1 MRVTR
6 PIQAFGRRATHRR
19 GGGFTLVEMIATI
32 SILGALSAA
41 ASGIILSAWN
51 VHSAAVTRINT
62 ANVLSGA
69 MERITGELR
78 NIEILAASSPA
89 TPSISAM
96 TATSITF
103 TVNGSSRAISHS
115 GTDLLLSGAAASNA
129 VLASS
134 ISSFSIQGFTASN
147 VAVSA
152 TPSAAEIAT
161 IRRLQI
167 TITGTSGSVSETIRT
182 KVFIRSMASGS
193 GAT

>member
-1 MRVTR
+1 MNSTR
-6 PIQAFGRRATHRR
+6 PIPAPTHRARHRR

-51 VHSAAVTRINT
+51 LHNAAVTRINT

-115 GTDLLLSGAAASNA
+115 VTNLLLSGAAASNA
-129 VLASS
+129 VLASN
-134 ISSFSIQGFTASN
+134 ISSFTIQGFNASN

-152 TPSAAEIAT
+152 SPTPAEIAT
-161 IRRLQI
+161 IRRIQI
-167 TITGTSGSVSETIRT
+167 TITGTSGTVTETIRT

>member
-1 MRVTR
+1 MNTDASTR
-6 PIQAFGRRATHRR
+6 ALAHRASHRR
-19 GGGFTLVEMIATI
+19 GRGFTLVEMIATI

-51 VHSAAVTRINT
+51 LHTAAVTRINT
-62 ANVLSGA
+62 ANILSGA

-103 TVNGSSRAISHS
+103 TVNGSSRVISLS
-115 GTDLLLSGAAASNA
+115 GTDLRLSGAAASNA
-129 VLASS
+129 VLASN
-134 ISSFSIQGFTASN
+134 ISAFTIQGYDKSN

-152 TPSAAEIAT
+152 TPSAAVIAT
-161 IRRLQI
+161 IRRIQI
-167 TITGTSGSVSETIRT
+167 TITGTSGTVTETIRT

-193 GAT
+193 GAV

>member
-1 MRVTR
+1 MNSTR
-6 PIQAFGRRATHRR
+6 PIPAPTHRARHRR

-51 VHSAAVTRINT
+51 LHNAAVTRINT

-115 GTDLLLSGAAASNA
+115 GTNLLLSGAAASNA
-129 VLASS
+129 VLASN
-134 ISSFSIQGFTASN
+134 ISSFTIQGFNASN

-152 TPSAAEIAT
+152 SPTPAEIAT
-161 IRRLQI
+161 IRRIQI
-167 TITGTSGSVSETIRT
+167 TITGTSGTVTETIRT